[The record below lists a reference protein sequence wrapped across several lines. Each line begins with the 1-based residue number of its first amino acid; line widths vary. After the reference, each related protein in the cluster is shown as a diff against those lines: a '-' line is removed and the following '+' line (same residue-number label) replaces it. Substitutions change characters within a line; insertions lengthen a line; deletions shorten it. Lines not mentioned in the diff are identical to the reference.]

1 MEHSY
6 IEEKNIT
13 GRYLSGK
20 LSVEEQMRFE
30 EHFVDCAQCLDWLDA
45 TKGLRAGLRTVAA
58 REAARSRAYTQVG
71 LLAWV
76 VRLGR
81 TGRAALIAGVVLLI
95 ALPMALLG
103 WEWSSARR
111 DLAREEQTSSEWQ
124 RRYEER
130 EQAVRNL
137 ANEMQKSSA
146 QRDQLAALLA
156 REQEERA
163 RLADQLNEATK
174 SEAPV
179 PVFAL
184 GVIRGDAQNSSPPA
198 DQITIPRSS
207 KSIILLLELEPDADI
222 QSYRATLSTA
232 GGRSVWSKSNLK
244 PSSKD
249 GLALSLNSSL
259 FKPDNYRL
267 TIEGLVAGGRY
278 APVAQSI
285 FRVLA
290 Q

>member
-184 GVIRGDAQNSSPPA
+184 GVIFFHTCRSDHNPTILEIDHPLARTRARCGYSILPRNTLDGRGPE
-198 DQITIPRSS
+198 R
-207 KSIILLLELEPDADI
+207 LEQE
-222 QSYRATLSTA
+222 
-232 GGRSVWSKSNLK
+232 
-244 PSSKD
+244 
-249 GLALSLNSSL
+249 
-259 FKPDNYRL
+259 
-267 TIEGLVAGGRY
+267 
-278 APVAQSI
+278 
-285 FRVLA
+285 
-290 Q
+290 